1 MTEKELGQMHY
12 LNREIEKLNEELSW
26 MECKSMIKSP
36 LLTGMPFGTGVS
48 DKTADYAVR
57 MEEIRELIDL
67 SIKKLLHTR
76 ARSNGS
82 YRRSKIRN
90 SGLLYGFVPSIIS
103 DGRRS
108 GKNLG
113 WTEELR
119 QGSIRDFVRRNLLK
133 MLKTGRRKL

>member
-76 ARSNGS
+76 AE
-82 YRRSKIRN
+82 I
-90 SGLLYGFVPSIIS
+90 
-103 DGRRS
+103 
-108 GKNLG
+108 
-113 WTEELR
+113 
-119 QGSIRDFVRRNLLK
+119 
-133 MLKTGRRKL
+133 

>member
-76 ARSNGS
+76 AEIERFLQEIG
-82 YRRSKIRN
+82 
-90 SGLLYGFVPSIIS
+90 
-103 DGRRS
+103 
-108 GKNLG
+108 
-113 WTEELR
+113 EEL
-119 QGSIRDFVRRNLLK
+119 GMDRR
-133 MLKTGRRKL
+133 TASRKYQRFCEEKFIHNVQE

>member
-57 MEEIRELIDL
+57 MEEIRELKCTHDFGHNNSL
-67 SIKKLLHTR
+67 NPPVYGHRT
-76 ARSNGS
+76 
-82 YRRSKIRN
+82 IRN
-90 SGLLYGFVPSIIS
+90 P
-103 DGRRS
+103 
-108 GKNLG
+108 
-113 WTEELR
+113 
-119 QGSIRDFVRRNLLK
+119 
-133 MLKTGRRKL
+133 

>member
-76 ARSNGS
+76 AEIEDPELRLIIRLRSIN
-82 YRRSKIRN
+82 
-90 SGLLYGFVPSIIS
+90 
-103 DGRRS
+103 
-108 GKNLG
+108 NLG
-113 WTEELR
+113 WQEIGEEL
-119 QGSIRDFVRRNLLK
+119 GMDRR
-133 MLKTGRRKL
+133 TASRKYQRFCEEKLIHNAQE

>member
-76 ARSNGS
+76 AEIERFLQEIEDPELRLIIRLRSIN
-82 YRRSKIRN
+82 
-90 SGLLYGFVPSIIS
+90 
-103 DGRRS
+103 
-108 GKNLG
+108 NLG
-113 WTEELR
+113 WKEIGEEL
-119 QGSIRDFVRRNLLK
+119 GMDIR
-133 MLKTGRRKL
+133 TASRKYQRFCEEKLA